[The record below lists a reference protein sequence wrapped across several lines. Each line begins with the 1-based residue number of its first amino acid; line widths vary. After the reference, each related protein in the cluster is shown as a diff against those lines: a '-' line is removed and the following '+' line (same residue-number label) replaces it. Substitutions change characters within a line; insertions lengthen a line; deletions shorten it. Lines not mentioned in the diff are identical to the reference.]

1 MKYQALLKL
10 KDRGNIMSNE
20 EKEQE
25 QEQET
30 YMYGDYDNIRTTVN
44 TELLNDE
51 S

>member
-1 MKYQALLKL
+1 
-10 KDRGNIMSNE
+10 MSNK
-20 EKEQE
+20 EKE

-44 TELLNDE
+44 GELLNDE